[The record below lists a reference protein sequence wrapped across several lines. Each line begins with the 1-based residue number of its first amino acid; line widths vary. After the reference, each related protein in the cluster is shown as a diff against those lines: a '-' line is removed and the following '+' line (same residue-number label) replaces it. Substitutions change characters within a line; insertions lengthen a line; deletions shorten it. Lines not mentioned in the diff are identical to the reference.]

1 MSSNINNNQSENN
14 DNNLRKV
21 TIDTQNN
28 PYCDNSIR
36 TSKYTVY
43 NFIPLFLFYF
53 YSNYFNL
60 YFLVVTVILSIKSIS
75 TMSWTIGV
83 IPYLAV
89 IFMSIIREAVED
101 YKKYSIEWWCSKIW
115 WYRFIA
121 IEYYS

>member
-1 MSSNINNNQSENN
+1 MSSNINNNQQ
-14 DNNLRKV
+14 RKV

-60 YFLVVTVILSIKSIS
+60 YFLVVTIILSIKEIS

-89 IFMSIIREAVED
+89 ILMSVIREAFED
-101 YKKYSIEWWCSKIW
+101 
-115 WYRFIA
+115 
-121 IEYYS
+121 